1 MSLASLTPM
10 PPSAEQRVFGGP
22 LIGASSPIAAGAAA
36 PAFALAGAPDRKI
49 ALSDFVG
56 QTVILVFYPADW
68 SPVCTDQL
76 ALYNELLPLFTEH
89 RAQVLGISVD
99 GVWSHRAFA
108 KDRNL
113 RFPLLSDFEPKGAVS
128 RAYGVYSAQ
137 DGTSE
142 RALFV
147 IDGAGTV
154 RWSFVSPSGV
164 NPGADGILRALEDL
178 ARSGVGS

>member
-1 MSLASLTPM
+1 MSLASLIPM
-10 PPSAEQRVFGGP
+10 SPSAEQSVLGDS
-22 LIGASSPIAAGAAA
+22 LVAASSPIAAGAVA
-36 PAFALAGAPDRKI
+36 PAFELAAAPDRTV
-49 ALSDFVG
+49 ALSDFVS

-76 ALYNELLPLFTEH
+76 ALYNELLPLFGEH

-99 GVWSHRAFA
+99 AVWCHGAFA

-113 RFPLLSDFEPKGAVS
+113 RFPLLSDFEPKGAVA
-128 RAYGVYSAQ
+128 RASGMYSAQ
-137 DGTSE
+137 DGTCE

-154 RWSFVSPSGV
+154 RWSFVSPSGPQ
-164 NPGADGILRALEDL
+164 PGADGILRALEDL
-178 ARSGVGS
+178 ARSGVAS

>member
-10 PPSAEQRVFGGP
+10 SPSAEQRVFRGP
-22 LIGASSPIAAGAAA
+22 LIGASSPIAAGAVA

-108 KDRNL
+108 KDRSL
-113 RFPLLSDFEPKGAVS
+113 RFPLLSDFAPKGARS
-128 RAYGVYSAQ
+128 RAYGGWCGARGASDGALSA
-137 DGTSE
+137 T
-142 RALFV
+142 
-147 IDGAGTV
+147 DGAGIV
-154 RWSFVSPSGV
+154 RC
-164 NPGADGILRALEDL
+164 D
-178 ARSGVGS
+178 